1 MGENAPRNL
10 SALHEPLAAELM
22 TPRKSIAAG
31 NIEIG
36 RERLLDSKQLKIIGA
51 AYEQSPLAFEDATN
65 AAFWWGTWCG
75 RRLNL
80 RRPQMVHRFLPLKVL
95 PSARQLIAMDTP
107 LWHRSAWIK

>member
-1 MGENAPRNL
+1 MGERTPRTDP

-22 TPRKSIAAG
+22 TPRKSIIAAG

-65 AAFWWGTWCG
+65 AAVLVGHLVRQTLEFCTD
-75 RRLNL
+75 
-80 RRPQMVHRFLPLKVL
+80 HRWYTA
-95 PSARQLIAMDTP
+95 SYR
-107 LWHRSAWIK
+107 